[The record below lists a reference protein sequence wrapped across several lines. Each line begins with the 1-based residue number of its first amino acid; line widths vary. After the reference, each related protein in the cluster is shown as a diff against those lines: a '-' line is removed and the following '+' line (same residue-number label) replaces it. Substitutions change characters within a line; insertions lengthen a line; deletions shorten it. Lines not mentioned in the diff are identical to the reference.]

1 MADVLSGDGGFAD
14 AAWRAEFL
22 FLYPQG

>member
-1 MADVLSGDGGFAD
+1 MADVLSGDCGFAD